1 MKTTVGCAWNAVLLT
16 EENEMLNFNAVPV
29 YPSYESFDGCVY
41 TVYPCADAAA
51 YRAYLQSVAAQGFV
65 PYAENEIEDNHFAS
79 FTSDTCFVQTAFIAA
94 DRTFRVAEDAKTALY
109 PKAPQVCERIVQ
121 PCLWQFE
128 TDHTLIDCGMCYV
141 MQCAD
146 GSFFVIDSAHSYS
159 VRDNDRLHDF
169 LIEHTPEGQKCV
181 IAGWYFSHGHADHIC
196 KFTDFLKYNMADVTV
211 ERLYFNFI
219 SQQHPDAQLWDAA
232 DRRFTDAFLTEVAKH
247 PEIPVVYLHIGERF
261 YVRDFAFTV
270 LCTHEEVYPGSFETY
285 NNSSTVL
292 LCEAEGNRIFF
303 PGDASDLSD
312 RVLLKF
318 YKDIFACDILQVS
331 HHGHMGL
338 SPEFYKKANAPV
350 VLFPT
355 TQIKYDEE
363 FEHYEANRIA
373 VNQAKE
379 CYISA
384 NGTVKFPLPYQHGT
398 AVRYPD
404 ETFES
409 FTGVQNLWNYT
420 YTAERKQALYDA
432 YLARGGKPIAEYEKG
447 FE

>member
-1 MKTTVGCAWNAVLLT
+1 MLQFDSTPLL
-16 EENEMLNFNAVPV
+16 PV
-29 YPSYESFDGCVY
+29 YNSSESCTY
-41 TVYPCADAAA
+41 TVYPCPDADD
-51 YRAYLQSVAAQGFV
+51 YKSYLADIEKQGFTR
-65 PYAENEIEDNHFAS
+65 YAENRIEDNLFA
-79 FTSDTCFVQTAFIAA
+79 TYTKEGCLVQAAFIPA
-94 DRTFRVAEDAKTALY
+94 DKTFRVAEDTKTALY
-109 PKAPQVCERIVQ
+109 EKEPQPCESRVQ
-121 PCLWQFE
+121 PALWQYE
-128 TDHTLIDCGMCYV
+128 TDHRLIDCGMCYV
-141 MQCAD
+141 MQCSD

-196 KFTDFLKYNMADVTV
+196 KFTDFLKYNMQDVTI
-211 ERLYFNFI
+211 EKLYFNFV
-219 SQQHPDAQLWDAA
+219 SQSHPDAPLWDCA
-232 DRRFTDAFLTEVAKH
+232 DRRFTDLFLAEVEKH
-247 PEIPVVYLHIGERF
+247 PEIPVVYPHIGQKF

-270 LCTHEEVYPGSFETY
+270 LCTHEEVYPGSFSTY

-292 LCEAEGNRIFF
+292 LCEAAGNRIFF

-312 RVLLKF
+312 EVLLKF
-318 YKDIFACDILQVS
+318 YQDIFTCDIMQVS

-338 SPEFYKKANAPV
+338 STEFYKKANAPV

-363 FEHYEANRIA
+363 FEHYEANRVA
-373 VNQAKE
+373 VALAKE

-384 NGTVKFPLPYQHGT
+384 NGTVKFPLPYKLGK
-398 AVRYPD
+398 AVIYPD

-420 YTAERKQALYDA
+420 YTPERKKELYEA
-432 YLARGGKPIAEYEKG
+432 YLARGGKEIEEYKNG
-447 FE
+447 F

>member
-1 MKTTVGCAWNAVLLT
+1 
-16 EENEMLNFNAVPV
+16 MLQFDSTPILPV
-29 YPSYESFDGCVY
+29 YNSSESCTY
-41 TVYPCADAAA
+41 TVYSCADTQT
-51 YRAYLQSVAAQGFV
+51 YKQYLDEIEQQGFSL
-65 PYAENEIEDNHFAS
+65 YMQNSIDGNLFA
-79 FTSDTCFVQTAFIAA
+79 TYTKDGCTVQTAFIPA
-94 DRTFRVAEDAKTALY
+94 DRTFRVAVDTKTALY
-109 PKAPQVCERIVQ
+109 PKEPQACEQIVQ
-121 PCLWQFE
+121 PALWQFE
-128 TDHTLIDCGMCYV
+128 TDHRLIDCGMCYV
-141 MQCAD
+141 MQCPD

-159 VRDNDRLHDF
+159 VCDNDRLHDF
-169 LIEHTPEGQKCV
+169 LIEHTPKGQKCV

-196 KFTDFLKYNMADVTV
+196 KFTDFLKYNMADVTI
-211 ERLYFNFI
+211 ERLYYNFI
-219 SQQHPDAQLWDAA
+219 SQSHPDAQLWDAA
-232 DRRFTDAFLTEVAKH
+232 DRRFTDLFIAEVEKH
-247 PEIPVVYLHIGERF
+247 PEIPVVNLHIGQRF
-261 YVRDFAFTV
+261 FVRDFAFTV

-292 LCEAEGNRIFF
+292 LCEAAGQRIFF

-312 RVLLKF
+312 QVLLSF
-318 YKDIFACDILQVS
+318 YKDVFSCDIMQVS

-338 SPEFYKKANAPV
+338 SPEFYKKANASV

-363 FEHYEANRIA
+363 WPHYEANRVA
-373 VNQAKE
+373 VKQAKE

-420 YTAERKQALYDA
+420 YTAERKQELYDA